1 VGGDAQD
8 VHPTG
13 GVFDHEEDVEPVQCD
28 RVEVEQVA
36 GEDAVSLH
44 TQKLRPGRTGS
55 PWGMREFL
63 ALTGRRRPIRGP
75 VRRTDTAQGASRVLG
90 SSNAAAVAVADAW

>member
-1 VGGDAQD
+1 
-8 VHPTG
+8 
-13 GVFDHEEDVEPVQCD
+13 VFDHEEDVEPVQCD

-75 VRRTDTAQGASRVLG
+75 VVGHTAQGASRVLG